1 MNPPSS
7 PSYLRSI
14 QDYQLYSVADLLT
27 TSEKPSTQPADDE
40 LLMSLLLL
48 MEKLPQTCD
57 VIGSV
62 GCHPADP
69 AWFGYRWKHALK
81 MEQGVKGRHRQVS

>member
-7 PSYLRSI
+7 PSYLFNI
-14 QDYQLYSVADLLT
+14 QDFQLYSVADLLT
-27 TSEKPSTQPADDE
+27 AAEKPLSQPADDE

-48 MEKLPQTCD
+48 TENLPDVCD

-62 GCHPADP
+62 GPGPSEP
-69 AWFGYRWKHALK
+69 AWFGYRWKQALIK
-81 MEQGVKGRHRQVS
+81 NNSPEVGARVAS